1 MRLAAKVLF
10 PGTGWVAFKELMD
23 LVGLMMD
30 LFGKKFLPA
39 FSKIDFEDT
48 LSQRLVFVIIRAALC
63 CG

>member
-1 MRLAAKVLF
+1 MRLAVKMLL
-10 PGTGWVAFKELMD
+10 PGTGWVTFKFLMD

-48 LSQRLVFVIIRAALC
+48 LSL
-63 CG
+63 